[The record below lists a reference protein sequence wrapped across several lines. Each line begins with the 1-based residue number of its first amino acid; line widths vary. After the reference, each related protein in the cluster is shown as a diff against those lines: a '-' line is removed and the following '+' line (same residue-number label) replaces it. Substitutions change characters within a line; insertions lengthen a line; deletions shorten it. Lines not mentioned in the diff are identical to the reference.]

1 MTATATAS
9 RSSSHSMSFVDP
21 DDLFRSSARLLDSRC
36 GVCVWTAFAEKSK
49 FEYARDDAFL
59 TDVAN

>member
-1 MTATATAS
+1 
-9 RSSSHSMSFVDP
+9 VD
-21 DDLFRSSARLLDSRC
+21 S
-36 GVCVWTAFAEKSK
+36 VAEKSK